1 MKLKKL
7 PYLLLFIMSIFLFS
21 CESEED
27 DSGIIDSNDNNTS
40 TSWADTYWKKSGE
53 EVYIDLTSETPK
65 FCSNGNP
72 VPGTYSSLR
81 WENTDIAF
89 FTLFNAGDEVE
100 FRIQKN
106 GNSLILAPWD
116 AAAQQ
121 THNPSTYSLSNEFPC
136 DGGGGSTT
144 DNGEIAFYTRQDN
157 GCSSISITVGSITQ
171 YLQYYYPDGI
181 SDCTQGEVFSLPAGN
196 HSFTAQCNST
206 TWSGNFQITSGG
218 CLMFDLQ

>member
-40 TSWADTYWKKSGE
+40 TSWADNYWKKSGE
-53 EVYIDLTSETPK
+53 DVYIDLTSETPK

-89 FTLFNAGDEVE
+89 FIVGQTLGNRQMLF
-100 FRIQKN
+100 
-106 GNSLILAPWD
+106 GNS
-116 AAAQQ
+116 
-121 THNPSTYSLSNEFPC
+121 
-136 DGGGGSTT
+136 
-144 DNGEIAFYTRQDN
+144 
-157 GCSSISITVGSITQ
+157 
-171 YLQYYYPDGI
+171 
-181 SDCTQGEVFSLPAGN
+181 
-196 HSFTAQCNST
+196 HSKWLNCIEQ
-206 TWSGNFQITSGG
+206 
-218 CLMFDLQ
+218 